1 MAFPIAL
8 CATGPA
14 KKSSKYVPAFMPPA
28 MAAAMAA
35 VKDPQPQ
42 ESVFALPE
50 KSRGTTKKP
59 RQIDLMLEN
68 LKKYPQLPRIA
79 GHHLHFCPAVHCLLP
94 SGVQLRSYILQTMNR
109 CLTQSCQIGA

>member
-1 MAFPIAL
+1 MALPIAL

-50 KSRGTTKKP
+50 KARGTTKKP

-79 GHHLHFCPAVHCLLP
+79 GHQLLSSCALP
-94 SGVQLRSYILQTMNR
+94 TAISLRLRSYSLKTMNR
-109 CLTQSCQIGA
+109 CLTQSYHIGA